1 MSTFHQDL
9 ETGNEFESRLC
20 VMIQKRYPTAT
31 RIPSEFSDYD
41 IYIAETNKKIECKYD
56 KKAKETGNIFIELK
70 SNDNQSGILKS
81 KADYYY
87 IDTGLKLYC
96 IPLIKLFECV
106 IFENIKPT
114 KHLVNQGEYEMEM
127 TGCIIPIDIFQKYCI
142 QIQPTLM
149 KLN

>member
-1 MSTFHQDL
+1 M
-9 ETGNEFESRLC
+9 
-20 VMIQKRYPTAT
+20 K
-31 RIPSEFSDYD
+31 SEM
-41 IYIAETNKKIECKYD
+41 KKGASFTKAHKAAL
-56 KKAKETGNIFIELK
+56 KKVGK

-87 IDTGLKLYC
+87 IDTGTKLYC

-114 KHLVNQGEYEMEM
+114 KHNVSQGTYEMEM
-127 TGCIIPIDIFQKYCI
+127 TGCIIPVETFAKYCI

>member
-9 ETGNEFESRLC
+9 ETGSEFESRLC
-20 VMIQKRYPTAT
+20 SMIQKRYPTAT
-31 RIPSEFSDYD
+31 RIPSEFADYD

-56 KKAKETGNIFIELK
+56 KKAKETNNTFIELK

-106 IFENIKPT
+106 IFEDIKPT
-114 KHLVNQGEYEMEM
+114 KHSVSQGNYEMEM
-127 TGCIIPIDIFQKYCI
+127 TGCIIPVETFAKYCI

>member
-9 ETGNEFESRLC
+9 ETGSEFESRLC
-20 VMIQKRYPTAT
+20 AMIQKRYPTAT
-31 RIPSEFSDYD
+31 RIPSEFADYD

-56 KKAKETGNIFIELK
+56 KKAKETNNIFIELK

-106 IFENIKPT
+106 IFEDIKPT
-114 KHLVNQGEYEMEM
+114 IHLVSQGNYEMEM
-127 TGCIIPIDIFQKYCI
+127 TGCIIPVETFAKYCI

>member
-1 MSTFHQDL
+1 MSNFHKDL
-9 ETGNEFESRLC
+9 ETGAEFESRLC
-20 VMIQKRYPTAT
+20 AMIQKRYPTAT
-31 RIPSEFSDYD
+31 RIPSAFSEYD

-56 KKAKETGNIFIELK
+56 KKASTTNNIFIELK

-87 IDTGLKLYC
+87 IDTGTKLYC

-114 KHLVNQGEYEMEM
+114 KHNVSQGSYEMEM
-127 TGCIIPIDIFQKYCI
+127 TGCIIPVETFAKYCI